1 MLMLE
6 SLYEYSQ
13 EFIRI
18 KNQSFRRYFLNAG
31 NPLSERLSVLVG
43 QRGIG
48 KTTMLIQ
55 SLLDH
60 VDGDLTSNKILYVQA
75 DHFILGE
82 LKLYEIAKNFQLMG
96 GQYLALD
103 EIHQYPD
110 WSLELKSIWDSF
122 PQLKIVA
129 SGSSA
134 LAIHQGSHDLS
145 RRAIVYKILGMSFRE
160 FLSMN
165 EGIEFPSYDWNTVL
179 QDHTTIARE
188 ISEKLRQHQTPVLP
202 LFQKYLKVGYYP
214 YYNELV
220 DPEKFQITLE
230 KNIHTTLESD
240 LVAIYPFLTGYGIR
254 KIKQLFVFLAKNV
267 PYSPNWSNLKKF
279 LDIGDERTLKNYL
292 HYLEEAGLIS
302 SVYKSSN
309 QLAKQEVPEKIY
321 LQNSNLMTAITLE
334 PMNIGTAREVFF
346 HSILSK
352 DHHLTIPLNGDF
364 LVDEQWIFEIGGRKK
379 SHQQIKGHQSAF
391 VASDDIEVGF
401 QSKIPLWLLGFLY

>member
-1 MLMLE
+1 MLE
-6 SLYEYSQ
+6 PLFEYSQ

-18 KNQSFRRYFLNAG
+18 KNQAFRRYFLSAG

-82 LKLYEIAKNFQLMG
+82 LKLYEIAKSFQLMG
-96 GQYLALD
+96 GHYLAFD

-110 WSLELKSIWDSF
+110 WSLELKSMWDSF
-122 PQLKIVA
+122 PHLKIVA

-134 LAIHQGSHDLS
+134 LAIHRGSHDLS
-145 RRAIVYKILGMSFRE
+145 RRAIVHKIVGMSFRE
-160 FLSMN
+160 FLALN
-165 EGIEFPSYDWNTVL
+165 HGIDFPSYDVSTL
-179 QDHTTIARE
+179 LTDHPKIATTISDA
-188 ISEKLRQHQTPVLP
+188 LRQHQTPVLP
-202 LFQKYLKVGYYP
+202 LFQQYLKVGYYP

-240 LVAIYPFLTGYGIR
+240 LVAIYPFLTGYALR
-254 KIKQLFVFLAKNV
+254 KIKQLLIFLAKNV
-267 PYSPNWSNLKKF
+267 PYTPNWSNLKKF

-302 SVYKSSN
+302 SVYKSSS
-309 QLAKQEVPEKIY
+309 QLVKQEVPEKIY
-321 LQNSNLMTAITLE
+321 LQNTNLMTAITLE
-334 PMNIGTAREVFF
+334 TMNIGTAREVFF
-346 HSILSK
+346 HSMLSK

-364 LVDEQWIFEIGGRKK
+364 LVDDQWVFEIGGRKK

-401 QSKIPLWLLGFLY
+401 QSKIPLWLFGFLY